1 MEMEVSDL
9 DGDVRKV
16 ILSGRLDTQ
25 GVDAIENQ
33 FTASVVPVQKP
44 TIVDLSDV
52 EFIASMGIRMFISV
66 GRSLSVRHVGIAL
79 YAPQDLVAEV
89 FDNISMSDI
98 MPICSSEAEAISAVS
113 A

>member
-9 DGDVRKV
+9 DGNVRKV
-16 ILSGRLDTQ
+16 AFVGRLDTQ

-33 FTASVVPVQKP
+33 FTASVVPAQQP
-44 TIVDLSDV
+44 TIVDLSNVDFV
-52 EFIASMGIRMFISV
+52 ASMGIRMFIAV
-66 GRSLSVRHVGIAL
+66 GRSLSSKQVGMAL

-89 FDNISMSDI
+89 FDNVSMSDI
-98 MPICSSEAEAISAVS
+98 MPICSSESEAISAVT